1 MSLLT
6 LKEAQTWLREDSDDP
21 EVLGLIELIMSAAE
35 TYLQN
40 ATGRKYDDS
49 SSLAKLYCMVLIAD
63 WYENRELI
71 GSQPSEKVRFTIQS
85 MTTQLQ
91 YCDPLEP

>member
-6 LKEAQTWLREDSDDP
+6 LKEVQTWLREDSDDP
-21 EVLGLIELIMSAAE
+21 EVLELIELIMSAAE

-40 ATGRKYDDS
+40 ATGRKYDS